1 VYLCVVVEEAAGQVE
16 EVSDRG
22 GVDPGEVQRQPHR
35 PERLQLQVHRGHE
48 TGGHMAVYV
57 STVCLSEHLKPRFV
71 RQQAG
76 N

>member
-16 EVSDRG
+16 EVSDGG

-48 TGGHMAVYV
+48 TGGHTPIDI
-57 STVCLSEHLKPRFV
+57 STVCLSEHLKSRMV
-71 RQQAG
+71 RQKAG